1 MKNLSMNNIDKL
13 IENLNKEQKDAVLS
27 TEGPNLIVAGAGSGK
42 TKVLTTRLIH
52 IINQKKAFSN
62 QILCVTFTNKAAKE
76 MRDRV
81 IKNLGGK
88 LNSLPWLGTFHAIS
102 VKFLRR
108 HAEAVGLK
116 SNFTILDTDDQKKI
130 IKNISKAENIDVKKI
145 SPQYILAIIDQW
157 KNKGLLPEDVKSSNK
172 NIFENQILKIYKIYQ
187 KKIIDLNACDFGDL
201 ILYCVKL
208 FENNK
213 DIRNIYS
220 NNFKYILVDEYQDTN
235 RAQFE
240 LLTLLAKE
248 HQNICVVGDD
258 DQSIYGWRGAD
269 ISNILD
275 FESTFS
281 GCRVF
286 TLEKNYRST
295 QEILNAATAVV
306 MNNNKR
312 ANKNLIAANGPG
324 ESLGLIETIDEQE
337 EASAIISSIEK
348 EIKLNKRTFNHFS
361 VLYRTN
367 AQSRAL
373 EESFIRQG
381 IPYNII
387 GSIRF
392 YERKEVK
399 NVLAYLRLV
408 VNLKDTISLRRVI
421 NFPARGI
428 GAKTIDKC
436 VQQSEADKVEFFDV
450 LKNPNKMD
458 IRGKQAEALSKFYD
472 IIKKYHDL
480 RNKLSATELSRSLV
494 EDLGILSF
502 FKNSSDTDSKDRFEN
517 VAELL
522 TSIEEFS
529 NREPEATLSRFL
541 EDVSLQT
548 DIDHWNDSENRVTM
562 MTVHSSKGLEFP
574 VVFIAGMDEG
584 LFPIFGSLDDQ
595 KELEEERRLF
605 YVALTRAQEKVY
617 ILHATNRRRM
627 GPEAINGLPSRFINE
642 IPEKSLE
649 KISFSSAVT
658 RKFVYGKRNKDG
670 LTEMVRIVTDFDDFQ
685 VGDKV
690 EHSIFGAGKI
700 MALSGIG
707 ENQRVGVVFSD
718 GTRKKLIVKFANL
731 KKI

>member
-1 MKNLSMNNIDKL
+1 MSLKTLNETQKSAVKAVDGPVL
-13 IENLNKEQKDAVLS
+13 IF
-27 TEGPNLIVAGAGSGK
+27 AGAGSGK
-42 TKVLTTRLIH
+42 TRVLTHKLFYLV
-52 IINQKKAFSN
+52 KEGLFKPEE
-62 QILCVTFTNKAAKE
+62 ILAVTFTNKAAKE
-76 MRDRV
+76 MENRV
-81 IKNLGGK
+81 KKLLKIDNL
-88 LNSLPWLGTFHAIS
+88 SLSIGTFHSICAKILREDIKTLGFSNSFAIYD
-102 VKFLRR
+102 VKDQLDLIKVLFEQYDISKNIISPNQMRNQISLYKNKMIDANTVKRKAR
-108 HAEAVGLK
+108 TKLEKTISDIYAKYQKSLK
-116 SNFTILDTDDQKKI
+116 INDALDFDDLLTFPLEIFKKKATILKK
-130 IKNISKAENIDVKKI
+130 
-145 SPQYILAIIDQW
+145 
-157 KNKGLLPEDVKSSNK
+157 
-172 NIFENQILKIYKIYQ
+172 YQ
-187 KKIIDLNACDFGDL
+187 N
-201 ILYCVKL
+201 
-208 FENNK
+208 
-213 DIRNIYS
+213 RW
-220 NNFKYILVDEYQDTN
+220 KYILVDEYQDTN

-240 LLTLLAKE
+240 LLTLLANE
-248 HQNICVVGDD
+248 HKNICVVGDD
-258 DQSIYGWRGAD
+258 DQSIYGWRGAEV
-269 ISNILD
+269 SNILD
-275 FESTFS
+275 FENTFS
-281 GCRVF
+281 SCRVF

-306 MNNNKR
+306 KNNDRR

-324 ESLGLIETIDEQE
+324 ETLGLIETVDEQE

-348 EIKLNKRTFNHFS
+348 EIKLNKRTFSHFS
-361 VLYRTN
+361 ILYRTN

-436 VQQSEADKVEFFDV
+436 VQQAEIDKLEFFDV

-458 IRGKQAEALSKFYD
+458 IRGKQADALSRFYE

-502 FKNSSDTDSKDRFEN
+502 FKNSTEPDSKDRFEN

-529 NREPEATLSRFL
+529 NRDPDANLSRFL

-548 DIDHWNDSENRVTM
+548 DIDHWNDSENRVAM

-574 VVFIAGMDEG
+574 VVFIAGLDEG
-584 LFPIFGSLDDQ
+584 LFPIFGSLDHKKD
-595 KELEEERRLF
+595 LEEERRLF

-617 ILHATNRRRM
+617 LLYATNRRRM
-627 GPEAINGLPSRFINE
+627 GAETISGIPSRFINE

-658 RKFVYGKRNKDG
+658 RKFVTSKRNKDG

-685 VGDKV
+685 VGDNV
-690 EHSIFGAGKI
+690 EHSIFGIGKI
-700 MALSGIG
+700 MALSGTG
-707 ENQRVGVVFSD
+707 ENQRVGVVFND

>member
-1 MKNLSMNNIDKL
+1 MSLKSLNSTQKSAVEAVDGPVL
-13 IENLNKEQKDAVLS
+13 IF
-27 TEGPNLIVAGAGSGK
+27 AGAGSGK
-42 TKVLTTRLIH
+42 TRVLTHKLFYLV
-52 IINQKKAFSN
+52 NEGLFKPEE
-62 QILCVTFTNKAAKE
+62 ILAVTFTNKAAKE
-76 MRDRV
+76 MKVRV
-81 IKNLGGK
+81 MK
-88 LNSLPWLGTFHAIS
+88 LLKANELSLSIGTFHSICARILREDIQVLGFSKHFAIYD
-102 VKFLRR
+102 VKDQLDVIKVLYEKNDISKTLITPSQLRNQISLFKNKMIDPKTVER
-108 HAEAVGLK
+108 R
-116 SNFTILDTDDQKKI
+116 SRTILEKTVSKIYAEYQKSLKLNDALDFDDLLTFPLEIFDKKP
-130 IKNISKAENIDVKKI
+130 S
-145 SPQYILAIIDQW
+145 
-157 KNKGLLPEDVKSSNK
+157 
-172 NIFENQILKIYKIYQ
+172 ILKKYQ
-187 KKIIDLNACDFGDL
+187 T
-201 ILYCVKL
+201 
-208 FENNK
+208 
-213 DIRNIYS
+213 RW
-220 NNFKYILVDEYQDTN
+220 KYILVDEYQDTN

-240 LLTLLAKE
+240 FLTLLAQK

-258 DQSIYGWRGAD
+258 DQSIYGWRGAE

-275 FESTFS
+275 FEKTFS
-281 GCRVF
+281 SCRVF

-306 MNNNKR
+306 MNNDKR

-324 ESLGLIETIDEQE
+324 EALGLIETNDEQE
-337 EASAIISSIEK
+337 EASAIVSSIEK
-348 EIKLNKRTFNHFS
+348 EIKLNKRTFNNFS

-387 GSIRF
+387 GSLRF

-408 VNLKDTISLRRVI
+408 VNLRDTISLRRII

-436 VQQSEADKVEFFDV
+436 VQQSEKDKIEFIDV
-450 LKNPNKMD
+450 LKNPDKMD
-458 IRGKQAEALSKFYD
+458 IRGKQANALSKFYN

-480 RNKLSATELSRSLV
+480 REKLSASELARSLIEEIGV
-494 EDLGILSF
+494 LSY
-502 FKNSSDTDSKDRFEN
+502 FKNSTEPDAKDRFDN

-529 NREPEATLSRFL
+529 GRDQEASLGRFL

-548 DIDHWNDSENRVTM
+548 DIDHWNDSDNRVTM
-562 MTVHSSKGLEFP
+562 MTIHSSKGLEFP

-584 LFPIFGSLDDQ
+584 LFPLFNSIDDK

-605 YVALTRAQEKVY
+605 YVALTRAEERVY
-617 ILHATNRRRM
+617 ILYATNRRRM
-627 GPEAINGLPSRFINE
+627 GVEMVNGLPSRFINE
-642 IPEKSLE
+642 IPENSLE
-649 KISFSSAVT
+649 KISFSSSVT
-658 RKFVYGKRNKDG
+658 RKFVSGTRKKDG
-670 LTEMVRIVTDFDDFQ
+670 LTQMVRTVTDFDDFQ
-685 VGDKV
+685 VGDNV

-700 MALSGIG
+700 MALSGTG

>member
-1 MKNLSMNNIDKL
+1 MSLKSLNSTQKAAVEAVDGPVL
-13 IENLNKEQKDAVLS
+13 IF
-27 TEGPNLIVAGAGSGK
+27 AGAGSGK
-42 TKVLTTRLIH
+42 TRVLTHKLFYLV
-52 IINQKKAFSN
+52 NEGLFKPEE
-62 QILCVTFTNKAAKE
+62 ILAVTFTNKAAKE
-76 MRDRV
+76 MKVRV
-81 IKNLGGK
+81 MK
-88 LNSLPWLGTFHAIS
+88 LLKANELSLSIGTFHSICARILREDIQVLGFSKHFAIYD
-102 VKFLRR
+102 VKDQLDVIKVLYEKNDISKTLITPNQLRNQISLFKNKMIDPKTVER
-108 HAEAVGLK
+108 R
-116 SNFTILDTDDQKKI
+116 SRTILEKTVSKIYAEYQKSLKLNDALDFDDLLTFPLEIFDKKP
-130 IKNISKAENIDVKKI
+130 S
-145 SPQYILAIIDQW
+145 
-157 KNKGLLPEDVKSSNK
+157 
-172 NIFENQILKIYKIYQ
+172 ILKKYQ
-187 KKIIDLNACDFGDL
+187 T
-201 ILYCVKL
+201 
-208 FENNK
+208 
-213 DIRNIYS
+213 RW
-220 NNFKYILVDEYQDTN
+220 KYILVDEYQDTN

-240 LLTLLAKE
+240 FLTLLAQK

-258 DQSIYGWRGAD
+258 DQSIYGWRGAE

-275 FESTFS
+275 FEKTFS
-281 GCRVF
+281 SCRVF

-306 MNNNKR
+306 MNNDKR

-324 ESLGLIETIDEQE
+324 EALGLIETNDEQE
-337 EASAIISSIEK
+337 EASAIVSSIEK
-348 EIKLNKRTFNHFS
+348 EIKLNKRTFNNFS

-387 GSIRF
+387 GSLRF

-408 VNLKDTISLRRVI
+408 VNLRDTISLRRII

-436 VQQSEADKVEFFDV
+436 VQQSEKDKIEFIDV
-450 LKNPNKMD
+450 LKNPDKMD
-458 IRGKQAEALSKFYD
+458 IRGKQASALSKFYN

-480 RNKLSATELSRSLV
+480 REKLSASELARSLIEEIGV
-494 EDLGILSF
+494 LSY
-502 FKNSSDTDSKDRFEN
+502 FKNSTEPDAKDRFDN

-529 NREPEATLSRFL
+529 SRDQEASLGRFL

-548 DIDHWNDSENRVTM
+548 DIDHWNDSDNRVTM
-562 MTVHSSKGLEFP
+562 MTIHSSKGLEFP

-584 LFPIFGSLDDQ
+584 LFPLFNSIDDK

-605 YVALTRAQEKVY
+605 YVALTRAEERVY
-617 ILHATNRRRM
+617 ILYATNRRRM
-627 GPEAINGLPSRFINE
+627 GVEMVNGLPSRFINE
-642 IPEKSLE
+642 IPENSLE
-649 KISFSSAVT
+649 KISFSSSVT
-658 RKFVYGKRNKDG
+658 RKFVSGTRKKDG
-670 LTEMVRIVTDFDDFQ
+670 LTQMVRTVTDFDDFQ
-685 VGDKV
+685 VGDNV

-700 MALSGIG
+700 MALSGTG

>member
-1 MKNLSMNNIDKL
+1 MSLKSLNSTQKSAVEAVDGPVL
-13 IENLNKEQKDAVLS
+13 IF
-27 TEGPNLIVAGAGSGK
+27 AGAGSGK
-42 TKVLTTRLIH
+42 TRVLTHKLFYLV
-52 IINQKKAFSN
+52 NEGLFKPEE
-62 QILCVTFTNKAAKE
+62 ILAVTFTNKAAKE
-76 MRDRV
+76 MKARV
-81 IKNLGGK
+81 MK
-88 LNSLPWLGTFHAIS
+88 LLKANELSLSIGTFHSICARILREDIQVLGFSKHFAIYD
-102 VKFLRR
+102 VKDQLDVIKVLYEKNDISKTLITPNQLRNQISLFKNKMIDPKTVER
-108 HAEAVGLK
+108 K
-116 SNFTILDTDDQKKI
+116 SRTILEKTVSKIYAEYQKSLKLNDALDFDDLLTFPLEIFNKKP
-130 IKNISKAENIDVKKI
+130 S
-145 SPQYILAIIDQW
+145 
-157 KNKGLLPEDVKSSNK
+157 
-172 NIFENQILKIYKIYQ
+172 ILKKYQ
-187 KKIIDLNACDFGDL
+187 T
-201 ILYCVKL
+201 
-208 FENNK
+208 
-213 DIRNIYS
+213 RW
-220 NNFKYILVDEYQDTN
+220 KYILVDEYQDTN

-240 LLTLLAKE
+240 FLTLLAQK

-258 DQSIYGWRGAD
+258 DQSIYGWRGAE

-275 FESTFS
+275 FEKTFS
-281 GCRVF
+281 SCRVF

-306 MNNNKR
+306 MNNDKR

-324 ESLGLIETIDEQE
+324 EALGLIETNDEQE
-337 EASAIISSIEK
+337 EASAIVSLIEK
-348 EIKLNKRTFNHFS
+348 EIKLNKRTFNNFS

-387 GSIRF
+387 GSLRF

-408 VNLKDTISLRRVI
+408 VNLKDTISLRRII

-436 VQQSEADKVEFFDV
+436 VQQSEKDKIEFIDV
-450 LKNPNKMD
+450 LKNPDKMD
-458 IRGKQAEALSKFYD
+458 IRGKQANALSKFYN

-480 RNKLSATELSRSLV
+480 REKLSASELARSLIEEIGV
-494 EDLGILSF
+494 LSY
-502 FKNSSDTDSKDRFEN
+502 FKNSTEPDAKDRYDN

-529 NREPEATLSRFL
+529 GRDQEASLGRFL

-548 DIDHWNDSENRVTM
+548 DIDHWNDSDNRVTM
-562 MTVHSSKGLEFP
+562 MTIHSSKGLEFP

-584 LFPIFGSLDDQ
+584 LFPLFNSIDDK

-605 YVALTRAQEKVY
+605 YVALTRAEERVY
-617 ILHATNRRRM
+617 ILYATNRRRM
-627 GPEAINGLPSRFINE
+627 GVEMVNGLPSRFINE
-642 IPEKSLE
+642 IPENSLE
-649 KISFSSAVT
+649 KISFSSSVT
-658 RKFVYGKRNKDG
+658 RKFVSGTRKKDG
-670 LTEMVRIVTDFDDFQ
+670 LTQMVRTVTDFDDFQ

-690 EHSIFGAGKI
+690 EHSIFGIGKI
-700 MALSGIG
+700 MALSGTG

>member
-1 MKNLSMNNIDKL
+1 MSLKA
-13 IENLNKEQKDAVLS
+13 LNKTQKSAV
-27 TEGPNLIVAGAGSGK
+27 EAVDGPVLIFAGAGSGK
-42 TKVLTTRLIH
+42 TRVLTHKLFH
-52 IINQKKAFSN
+52 LVKEGLFKPEE
-62 QILCVTFTNKAAKE
+62 ILAVTFTNKAAKE
-76 MRDRV
+76 MENRV
-81 IKNLGGK
+81 KK
-88 LNSLPWLGTFHAIS
+88 LLLTEDLLLSIGTFHSICAKILREEIKTLGFSSSFAIYD
-102 VKFLRR
+102 VKDQ
-108 HAEAVGLK
+108 
-116 SNFTILDTDDQKKI
+116 LDL
-130 IKNISKAENIDVKKI
+130 IKVLFEQYNISKNIISPNQLRNQISLYKNKLIDVKTVKRKARTKVEKI
-145 SPQYILAIIDQW
+145 ISDIYNEYQ
-157 KNKGLLPEDVKSSNK
+157 KS
-172 NIFENQILKIYKIYQ
+172 LKINDALDFDDLLTLPLEIFHKKPTVLKKYQ
-187 KKIIDLNACDFGDL
+187 K
-201 ILYCVKL
+201 
-208 FENNK
+208 
-213 DIRNIYS
+213 RW
-220 NNFKYILVDEYQDTN
+220 KYILVDEYQDTN

-269 ISNILD
+269 VSNILD
-275 FESTFS
+275 FENTFS
-281 GCRVF
+281 SCRVF

-306 MNNNKR
+306 KNNDRR
-312 ANKNLIAANGPG
+312 ANKKLIASNGPG
-324 ESLGLIETIDEQE
+324 ETLGLIETIDEQE

-348 EIKLNKRTFNHFS
+348 EIKLNKRTFSNFS

-408 VNLKDTISLRRVI
+408 VNLRDTISLRRII

-436 VQQSEADKVEFFDV
+436 VQQSEIDKIEFFDV

-458 IRGKQAEALSKFYD
+458 IRGKQADALSRFYE

-502 FKNSSDTDSKDRFEN
+502 FKNSTEPDSKDRFEN
-517 VAELL
+517 IAELL

-529 NREPEATLSRFL
+529 NRDPDASLSRFL

-574 VVFIAGMDEG
+574 VVFIAGLDEG
-584 LFPIFGSLDDQ
+584 LFPIFGSLDHK

-617 ILHATNRRRM
+617 LLFATNRRRM
-627 GPEAINGLPSRFINE
+627 GAETMNGIPSRFINE

-649 KISFSSAVT
+649 RISFSSAVT
-658 RKFVYGKRNKDG
+658 RKFVTSKKNKDG
-670 LTEMVRIVTDFDDFQ
+670 LTEMVRTVTDFDDFQ
-685 VGDKV
+685 VGDNV

-700 MALSGIG
+700 MALSGSG
-707 ENQRVGVVFSD
+707 ENQRVGVLFND
-718 GTRKKLIVKFANL
+718 GTKKKLIVKFANL

>member
-1 MKNLSMNNIDKL
+1 MSLKSLNSTQKSAVEAVDGPVL
-13 IENLNKEQKDAVLS
+13 IF
-27 TEGPNLIVAGAGSGK
+27 AGAGSGK
-42 TKVLTTRLIH
+42 TRVLTHKLFYLV
-52 IINQKKAFSN
+52 NEGLFKPEE
-62 QILCVTFTNKAAKE
+62 ILAVTFTNKAAKE
-76 MRDRV
+76 MKVRV
-81 IKNLGGK
+81 MK
-88 LNSLPWLGTFHAIS
+88 LLKANKLSLSIGTFHSICARILREDIQVLGFSKHFAIYD
-102 VKFLRR
+102 VKDQLDVIKVLYEKNDISKTLITPSQLRNQISLFKNKMIDHKTVER
-108 HAEAVGLK
+108 R
-116 SNFTILDTDDQKKI
+116 SRTILEKTVSKIYAEYQKSLKLNDALDFDDLLTFPLEIFNKKP
-130 IKNISKAENIDVKKI
+130 S
-145 SPQYILAIIDQW
+145 
-157 KNKGLLPEDVKSSNK
+157 
-172 NIFENQILKIYKIYQ
+172 ILKKYQ
-187 KKIIDLNACDFGDL
+187 T
-201 ILYCVKL
+201 
-208 FENNK
+208 
-213 DIRNIYS
+213 RW
-220 NNFKYILVDEYQDTN
+220 KYILVDEYQDTN

-240 LLTLLAKE
+240 FLTLLAQK

-258 DQSIYGWRGAD
+258 DQSIYGWRGAE

-275 FESTFS
+275 FEKTFS
-281 GCRVF
+281 SCRVF

-306 MNNNKR
+306 MNNDKR

-324 ESLGLIETIDEQE
+324 EALGLIETNDEQE
-337 EASAIISSIEK
+337 EASAIVSSIEK
-348 EIKLNKRTFNHFS
+348 EIKLNKRTFNNFS

-387 GSIRF
+387 GSLRF

-408 VNLKDTISLRRVI
+408 VNLRDTISLRRII

-436 VQQSEADKVEFFDV
+436 VQQSEKDKIEFIDV
-450 LKNPNKMD
+450 LKNPDKMD
-458 IRGKQAEALSKFYD
+458 IRGKQASALSNFYN

-480 RNKLSATELSRSLV
+480 REKLSASELARSLIEEIGV
-494 EDLGILSF
+494 LSY
-502 FKNSSDTDSKDRFEN
+502 FKNSTEPDAKDRYDN

-529 NREPEATLSRFL
+529 GRDQEASLGRFL

-548 DIDHWNDSENRVTM
+548 DIDHWNDSDNRVTM
-562 MTVHSSKGLEFP
+562 MTIHSSKGLEFP

-584 LFPIFGSLDDQ
+584 LFPLFNSIDDK

-605 YVALTRAQEKVY
+605 YVALTRAEERVY
-617 ILHATNRRRM
+617 ILYATNRRIM
-627 GPEAINGLPSRFINE
+627 GVEMVNGLPSRFINE
-642 IPEKSLE
+642 IPENSLE
-649 KISFSSAVT
+649 KISFSSSVT
-658 RKFVYGKRNKDG
+658 RKFVSGTRKKDG
-670 LTEMVRIVTDFDDFQ
+670 LTQMVRTVTDFDDFQ
-685 VGDKV
+685 VGDNV

-700 MALSGIG
+700 MALSGTG